1 MIPTREQW
9 KKWSLPSKLTA
20 VGTAIGIISL
30 LWTAVATFFASQPGV
45 DLSPVGEKLDKL
57 EAVVR
62 QEVVP
67 NVRQP
72 LAYQT
77 ADREYLK
84 RYLKDRLAEELV
96 VVPEPGRTDAV
107 RLTWETPW
115 EPLVSHYRAAVEI
128 RELSGAHAI
137 LDEESGWSKAVLRPA
152 DDVDE
157 DGTVNLVGG
166 KFAVV
171 EGIMAGRIYELRLVD
186 YNYDS
191 DDPPSLPVRFTIP
204 LSVQSGQSP
213 VVPR

>member
-1 MIPTREQW
+1 M
-9 KKWSLPSKLTA
+9 
-20 VGTAIGIISL
+20 
-30 LWTAVATFFASQPGV
+30 
-45 DLSPVGEKLDKL
+45 
-57 EAVVR
+57 
-62 QEVVP
+62 P

-77 ADREYLK
+77 ADREYIK

-128 RELSGAHAI
+128 RELSGAHAN

-171 EGIMAGRIYELRLVD
+171 EGIMAEG
-186 YNYDS
+186 
-191 DDPPSLPVRFTIP
+191 FT
-204 LSVQSGQSP
+204 SFG
-213 VVPR
+213 